1 MTCYKMTFLI
11 EKKLK
16 QSKQSKQSKQPKK
29 RDQNIQKAAG
39 QELNLNSRSIPSK
52 KNYKRKEKHKGRSMK
67 KVYEVDD
74 FISSDVQSKL
84 ALLARVSEDSYE
96 ITERGIRFTFE
107 NSLQSN
113 QCQIINY
120 HDKFIVE
127 FRKKTDN
134 MLEGKMNQLVFEDVI
149 RPSDFQTVFESV
161 TGIYLS
167 YLGV

>member
-1 MTCYKMTFLI
+1 MYEAKTKKPAARDRNI
-11 EKKLK
+11 E
-16 QSKQSKQSKQPKK
+16 
-29 RDQNIQKAAG
+29 KAAG
-39 QELNLNSRSIPSK
+39 QELNLGTRSIQSK

-74 FISSDVQSKL
+74 FISADVQSKL
-84 ALLARVSEDSYE
+84 ALLAQVSEDSYE

-107 NSLQSN
+107 NSLQTN
-113 QCQIINY
+113 QCQIIKY

-149 RPSDFQTVFESV
+149 QPLEFQAVFENVS
-161 TGIYLS
+161 GIYLS
-167 YLGV
+167 FMGI